1 MMIRAEFFANLR
13 EKVGAPKVDV
23 GSANTVM
30 ELIWAIDDLTK
41 GIFADL
47 MVEGGKPKDMVRI
60 LVNGV
65 DIRALDG
72 LDTRLKDKDVVSFF
86 PPVAGG

>member
-1 MMIRAEFFANLR
+1 MMVRAEFFANLR
-13 EKVGAPKVDV
+13 EKVGGQHLDIR
-23 GSANTVM
+23 SAHTIM
-30 ELIWAIDDLTK
+30 ELIWAIDDQTK
-41 GIFADL
+41 GIFAEL

-65 DIRALDG
+65 DIRALKG
-72 LDTRLKDKDVVSFF
+72 IDTQLKDKDVVSFF